1 MTTKIYNIVALQ
13 AWGARRRCELRD
25 GAGST
30 ASWALRHHG
39 LREDD
44 DVAGLGTMSVDNI
57 VGSRTASGA
66 QRHRLREGNIV
77 AARKGARPWSA
88 MMARRLWGGLDDGA
102 EDPGRTR

>member
-13 AWGARRRCELRD
+13 AWGARWRCDLRD
-25 GAGST
+25 GASSM
-30 ASWALRHHG
+30 ASWALGRHG
-39 LREDD
+39 LWEDD
-44 DVAGLGTMSVDNI
+44 DVVGLGTTSVDNI

-66 QRHRLREGNIV
+66 QHHKLREGNIV

-88 MMARRLWGGLDDGA
+88 MMARRLWGGLNDGA